1 MPPYKL
7 EPVLMAEFDA
17 VELEP
22 VLVELVMV
30 ELEPVLVELVMVELE
45 PVLVELVMVELTL
58 VELESASAGD
68 IPAALIKIPNNISPL
83 ALIFTTDEFV
93 FLYISN
99 Y

>member
-1 MPPYKL
+1 VPPYKL
-7 EPVLMAEFDA
+7 EPVFMAEFDAVELEPMLVVEFDA

-30 ELEPVLVELVMVELE
+30 ELA
-45 PVLVELVMVELTL
+45 L
-58 VELESASAGD
+58 VELESASAVD
-68 IPAALIKIPNNISPL
+68 IPATLIKIPNNISPL
-83 ALIFTTDEFV
+83 ALIFTIDEFV